1 MRVTK
6 MRVLVPHQQAPAKV
20 QSEVAS
26 ARTTLHA
33 HQGNAGRERE
43 GEREMATL
51 LLVLLL
57 ALPAACAVGATLV
70 AREIRAGGTA
80 AAAGDTGAVPSP
92 TDLSG
97 VACGDRVKA
106 ASSMSRSMALGRV
119 GRSPR
124 QDPGS
129 DHTPVIGAFP
139 RCTSSTNGV
148 PGLCSAN
155 PPRHRPCIDQTS
167 STQLLQR

>member
-106 ASSMSRSMALGRV
+106 ASSMSRSMALGRLA
-119 GRSPR
+119 RTLRQARPR
-124 QDPGS
+124 RAATTRPSSAPSCAAPAAPSASRACVVPTHPGI
-129 DHTPVIGAFP
+129 DHV
-139 RCTSSTNGV
+139 
-148 PGLCSAN
+148 
-155 PPRHRPCIDQTS
+155 
-167 STQLLQR
+167 